1 MSNFL
6 IDEDTDLLAAEFVL
20 GTLDA
25 EERANAQSLLRMDH
39 GFIAMVR
46 IWERRFGELHL
57 MVEPVEPEAKIWQR
71 IKTKLAE
78 IAPSEPV
85 PEGKLPT
92 ELTPSPE
99 SAAFAGS
106 PANADLAKPA
116 DAAPAGETPAPQIA
130 PSAGTE
136 PPAGTAAAPDSVVPS
151 SVVPTEVV
159 PTEVVPTEGVPAA
172 AVPAADEIPPAAA
185 AQPGPESSS
194 AELAAR
200 SERGPVP
207 KVAIPAAP
215 PLPPPALKLSDKR
228 LDKPEPQRSA
238 RRPEIAIDV
247 VRSRG
252 RWRVLGVCMT
262 LLVMG
267 LVALLA
273 AWRFVPDRLPA
284 GLRPAQL
291 MMSMGIQALPNTA
304 AAVRRVPPESQF
316 DE

>member
-71 IKTKLAE
+71 IKTKIAE
-78 IAPSEPV
+78 IAPREPV
-85 PEGKLPT
+85 PEGAPPT
-92 ELTPSPE
+92 ESAPSPE
-99 SAAFAGS
+99 PAAVTGG
-106 PANADLAKPA
+106 PANVDLAKPA
-116 DAAPAGETPAPQIA
+116 DAAAAGETPALEKA
-130 PSAGTE
+130 PAPGAAAEPTEVSPTGGTE
-136 PPAGTAAAPDSVVPS
+136 KPAETPAAPDL
-151 SVVPTEVV
+151 VVPT
-159 PTEVVPTEGVPAA
+159 A
-172 AVPAADEIPPAAA
+172 AVSAAMPPPAAEA
-185 AQPGPESSS
+185 LPESPAS
-194 AELAAR
+194 ELAAK

-207 KVAIPAAP
+207 KVAIPAVP
-215 PLPPPALKLSDKR
+215 PLPPPALKLPDKR
-228 LDKPEPQRSA
+228 SDKPEPRRSA
-238 RRPEIAIDV
+238 HGPEITTDV
-247 VRSRG
+247 IRSRG

-262 LLVMG
+262 VLVMG

-273 AWRFVPDRLPA
+273 AWRFIPDRLPA
-284 GLRPAQL
+284 RLRPAQL
-291 MMSMGIQALPNTA
+291 MMSLGIQALPSTA
-304 AAVRRVPPESQF
+304 ATVRRAPPESQF